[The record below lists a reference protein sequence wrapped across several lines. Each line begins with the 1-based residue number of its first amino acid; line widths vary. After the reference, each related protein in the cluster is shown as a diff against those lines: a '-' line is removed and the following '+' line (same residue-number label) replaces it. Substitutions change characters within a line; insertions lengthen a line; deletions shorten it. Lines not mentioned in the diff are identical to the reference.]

1 MELQLQMAEGRKRM
15 KAPKLFTVVVSL
27 AIIFGFL
34 VIASAGTLD
43 EIAQRGE
50 IRIACQT
57 QGAPFSF
64 VDRNGERTGSSIDLC
79 NLIAEEMGVKVKF
92 LNYDWDGLIP
102 ALLSK
107 KADMLAADMTPTLKR
122 AMKIAF
128 TDPYMYTGSV
138 VFVKQD
144 SPIKT
149 LEDVTK
155 PGIKIAVLLGS
166 TGENDAKKAFPE
178 AELKTYKGGGPLLIN
193 AVLGG
198 QADAGVND
206 GSAVR
211 GQSASFPPNSVRIL
225 EGQLSKSPLAFAVRY
240 DSPDLLSWL
249 NLFFLH
255 VSLDGR
261 LEDNLNY
268 WVNSLDWKK
277 DH

>member
-1 MELQLQMAEGRKRM
+1 M
-15 KAPKLFTVVVSL
+15 KKSKLFSMMIAVALV
-27 AIIFGFL
+27 FGL
-34 VIASAGTLD
+34 WGMASAGTLD
-43 EIAQRGE
+43 EIAKRGE
-50 IRIACQT
+50 LRVACQT

-64 VDRNGERTGSSIDLC
+64 VDRNGERTGSSIALC
-79 NLIAEEMGVKVKF
+79 ELIAKEMGVKIKY

-138 VFVKQD
+138 VFVKKD
-144 SPIKT
+144 SPIKS
-149 LEDVTK
+149 LEDVMKSGTK
-155 PGIKIAVLLGS
+155 LAVLLGS

-178 AELKTYKGGGPLLIN
+178 AELKTYKGGGPILIN
-193 AVLGG
+193 AVIAGHT
-198 QADAGVND
+198 DAGVND

-211 GQSASFPPNSVRIL
+211 GQAASFPPGSLRIL
-225 EGQLSKSPLAFAVRY
+225 DGQLSKSPLAFAVRY
-240 DSPDLLSWL
+240 DSPDLREWI

-255 VSLDGR
+255 ISLDGR
-261 LEDNLNY
+261 LDDNLNY

>member
-1 MELQLQMAEGRKRM
+1 M
-15 KAPKLFTVVVSL
+15 KKFKLFSVMIAVAL
-27 AIIFGFL
+27 IFGFWGM
-34 VIASAGTLD
+34 VSAGTLD
-43 EIAQRGE
+43 EISQRGE
-50 IRIACQT
+50 LRVACQT

-64 VDRNGERTGSSIDLC
+64 VDRNGKRTGSSVELV
-79 NLIAEEMGVKVKF
+79 NMIAKEMGVKVKF

-122 AMKIAF
+122 AMKISF
-128 TDPYMYTGSV
+128 TSPYMYAGSV

-149 LEDVTK
+149 LEDVKKAGTDV
-155 PGIKIAVLLGS
+155 AVLLGS

-178 AELKTYKGGGPLLIN
+178 AKLKTYKGGGPLLIN
-193 AVLGG
+193 AVLAGHVE
-198 QADAGVND
+198 AGVND
-206 GSAVR
+206 GSGVR
-211 GQSASFPPNSVRIL
+211 AQVSNFPPDSIRIL

-240 DSPDLLSWL
+240 DSPDLLRWL
-249 NLFFLH
+249 DLFFLH
-255 VSLDGR
+255 IKLDGR
-261 LEDNLNY
+261 LDKNLDY

>member
-1 MELQLQMAEGRKRM
+1 M
-15 KAPKLFTVVVSL
+15 KKFKLFSVMIVVAV
-27 AIIFGFL
+27 IFIFWGM
-34 VIASAGTLD
+34 VSAGTLD
-43 EIAQRGE
+43 EIAKRGE

-64 VDRNGERTGSSIDLC
+64 VDRNGNRTGSSVELTKM
-79 NLIAEEMGVKVKF
+79 IAKEMGVKVKY

-122 AMKIAF
+122 AMKISF

-149 LEDVTK
+149 LKDIKAGTK
-155 PGIKIAVLLGS
+155 MAVLLGS
-166 TGENDAKKAFPE
+166 TGESDAKKVFPD
-178 AELKTYKGGGPLLIN
+178 AKYKTYKGGGPLLIN
-193 AVLGG
+193 AVLAGHVE
-198 QADAGVND
+198 AGVND
-206 GSAVR
+206 GSAAR
-211 GQSASFPPNSVRIL
+211 SQIASFPPNSVRIL
-225 EGQLSKSPLAFAVRY
+225 EGQLSRSPLAFAVRY
-240 DSPDLLSWL
+240 DSPDLQRWL
-249 NLFFLH
+249 DLFFLH
-255 VSLDGR
+255 IKLDGR
-261 LEDNLNY
+261 LEENLDY

>member
-1 MELQLQMAEGRKRM
+1 M
-15 KAPKLFTVVVSL
+15 KTAKLSSILLSL
-27 AIIFGFL
+27 VILFG
-34 VIASAGTLD
+34 VMGIASAGTLD
-43 EIAQRGE
+43 EIAKRGE
-50 IRIACQT
+50 LRIAVQT

-79 NLIAEEMGVKVKF
+79 KMIAEEMGVKVKF

-128 TDPYMYTGSV
+128 VDPYMYTGSV

-149 LEDVTK
+149 LEDVKKSGTRL
-155 PGIKIAVLLGS
+155 AVLLGS

-178 AELKTYKGGGPLLIN
+178 AKLKTYKGGGPLLIN

-198 QADAGVND
+198 HTDAGVND

-211 GQSASFPPNSVRIL
+211 GQAASFPPNSVRIL
-225 EGQLSKSPLAFAVRY
+225 EGQLSKSPLSFAVRY
-240 DSPDLLSWL
+240 DSPDLLKWL

-255 VSLDGR
+255 VNLDGR
-261 LEDNLNY
+261 LEQNLDY
-268 WVNSLDWKK
+268 WVNSLDWKE

>member
-1 MELQLQMAEGRKRM
+1 MKRG
-15 KAPKLFTVVVSL
+15 KVFSVLVSL

-34 VIASAGTLD
+34 AIASAGTLD
-43 EIAQRGE
+43 EIAKRGVL
-50 IRIACQT
+50 RIACQT

-64 VDRNGERTGSSIDLC
+64 VDRNGERTGSSVELTKM
-79 NLIAEEMGVKVKF
+79 IAKEMGVKVKY

-122 AMKIAF
+122 AMKINF
-128 TDPYMYTGSV
+128 TNPYMYTGSV

-149 LEDVTK
+149 LKDVKAGTK
-155 PGIKIAVLLGS
+155 MAVLLGS
-166 TGENDAKKAFPE
+166 TGESDAKKAFPG
-178 AELKTYKGGGPLLIN
+178 AKFKTYKGGGPLLIN
-193 AVLGG
+193 AVLAGHV
-198 QADAGVND
+198 QAGVND
-206 GSAVR
+206 GSAAR
-211 GQSASFPPNSVRIL
+211 SQIASFPPNSVRIL
-225 EGQLSKSPLAFAVRY
+225 EGQLSRSPLAFAVRY
-240 DSPDLLSWL
+240 DSPDLLRWL

-255 VSLDGR
+255 ISLDGR
-261 LEDNLNY
+261 LEGNLNY

>member
-1 MELQLQMAEGRKRM
+1 M
-15 KAPKLFTVVVSL
+15 KVSKLLTVLVSL
-27 AIIFGFL
+27 AIFCGFL
-34 VIASAGTLD
+34 AIASAGTLE

-50 IRIACQT
+50 LRIAVQT

-79 NLIAEEMGVKVKF
+79 NMIAKEMGVKVKY

-107 KADMLAADMTPTLKR
+107 KADMLAADMTPTLAR

-149 LEDVTK
+149 IEDVKKKGT
-155 PGIKIAVLLGS
+155 KIAVLLGS

-193 AVLGG
+193 AVMAGHT
-198 QADAGVND
+198 DAGVND
-206 GSAVR
+206 GSAVV

-225 EGQLSKSPLAFAVRY
+225 EGQLSRSPLAFAVRY

-255 VSLDGR
+255 TSLDGR
-261 LEDNLNY
+261 LDDNLNY
-268 WVNSLDWKK
+268 WVNSLEWKK

>member
-1 MELQLQMAEGRKRM
+1 MKKRKVFAAM
-15 KAPKLFTVVVSL
+15 VSL
-27 AIIFGFL
+27 VFFFVFL
-34 VIASAGTLD
+34 GTAAAGTLD

-50 IRIACQT
+50 LRIACQT
-57 QGAPFSF
+57 QGPPFSF
-64 VDRNGERTGSSIDLC
+64 VDKNGKRTGSSIELC
-79 NLIAEEMGVKVKF
+79 ELIAKEMGVKVEF

-128 TDPYMYTGSV
+128 TNPFMYTGSV

-144 SPIKT
+144 SPIKSIA
-149 LEDVTK
+149 DVQKIGT
-155 PGIKIAVLLGS
+155 KIAVLLGS
-166 TGENDAKKAFPE
+166 TGETDAKKAFPG

-193 AVLGG
+193 AVLAGHT
-198 QADAGVND
+198 DVGVND

-211 GQSASFPPNSVRIL
+211 GQSASFPPNSIRIL

-240 DSPDLLSWL
+240 DSPDLLEWL

-255 VSLDGR
+255 ISLDGR
-261 LEDNLNY
+261 LDQNLNY
-268 WVNSLDWKK
+268 WVNSLDWKQ